1 MQAAV
6 CLGCIETCK
15 SCSNCLGCNLDRDV
29 AAHKA
34 ELFRIAEALP
44 HANRSSLGG
53 YSTHVISLKA
63 VMNVMQAPRTTADA
77 FGFAPCCWQ
86 KLSRKAQSEETE
98 QRTRAP
104 WSHGCQ
110 AKWLL
115 STVSLDAFGALE
127 RCVSC
132 LRHLT
137 CSKLC
142 SQSCI
147 LYRVQCALDLF
158 HLTTELSGQLTD
170 AQAWGPCP

>member
-1 MQAAV
+1 MFMMQAAV

-86 KLSRKAQSEETE
+86 KLSRKAQIRDNEC
-98 QRTRAP
+98 RTRHP
-104 WSHGCQ
+104 WSYCCQ
-110 AKWLL
+110 AK
-115 STVSLDAFGALE
+115 
-127 RCVSC
+127 
-132 LRHLT
+132 
-137 CSKLC
+137 
-142 SQSCI
+142 
-147 LYRVQCALDLF
+147 
-158 HLTTELSGQLTD
+158 
-170 AQAWGPCP
+170 